1 MASRYRPLPVHS
13 GSAQAQCLGST
24 AQGHTYK
31 HKETCLYSLI
41 RCHVLTSILGGKV
54 KNDSLF
60 TEGVEGGEMEKE
72 SGRERGGHGGGR
84 T

>member
-31 HKETCLYSLI
+31 HTETCLYSLI
-41 RCHVLTSILGGKV
+41 RCHVLTSILGEKE
-54 KNDSLF
+54 KNDRVYLQRKWK
-60 TEGVEGGEMEKE
+60 EEK
-72 SGRERGGHGGGR
+72 
-84 T
+84 